1 MKKKPIKLLLTTL
14 LLFFCLSTSV
24 MAAPE
29 NLQQVSGTL
38 FYTEDGTLTKTEQQV
53 LSYFGM
59 LPEYVLNL
67 LLKYHAKV
75 YFPLNAWELTPHA
88 GAISY
93 GSAFEYERD
102 TGKVINIKTDP
113 YIDYF
118 IDKPSSKYPDMI
130 LREAGHLFDW
140 LSVYEL
146 GYTGSPDKFSSTA
159 AWANIWIAE
168 KEFMITKDPLAKRNA
183 GCKPHRRVC

>member
-1 MKKKPIKLLLTTL
+1 MTAL

-59 LPEYVLNL
+59 LPESVLNL

-75 YFPLNAWELTPHA
+75 YFPLNAWESTSHA

-102 TGKVINIKTDP
+102 TGKSHKHQN
-113 YIDYF
+113 
-118 IDKPSSKYPDMI
+118 
-130 LREAGHLFDW
+130 
-140 LSVYEL
+140 
-146 GYTGSPDKFSSTA
+146 GS
-159 AWANIWIAE
+159 
-168 KEFMITKDPLAKRNA
+168 LY
-183 GCKPHRRVC
+183 